1 MTGDYKALSSFL
13 KVLDLYIVPDLRV
26 LRKIRPQGHK
36 GVEACTIPTAMFAS
50 SILDLLGFLIRPPR
64 ANKNHTEENICFACS
79 PKAGL
84 LPAEYDGVS
93 KALVCMFR
101 HGLMHQIFV
110 KASGVSKPMETRP
123 LIFYLDRPS
132 PILNVDRFVDDL
144 LEAVQ
149 KFRSLACPNQGN
161 VLAKQVNDRLHQ
173 LQKEDL
179 NLLRD
184 IQRKG
189 IIKPQ
194 AANRITIL
202 ERN

>member
-1 MTGDYKALSSFL
+1 
-13 KVLDLYIVPDLRV
+13 
-26 LRKIRPQGHK
+26 
-36 GVEACTIPTAMFAS
+36 
-50 SILDLLGFLIRPPR
+50 
-64 ANKNHTEENICFACS
+64 
-79 PKAGL
+79 
-84 LPAEYDGVS
+84 
-93 KALVCMFR
+93 
-101 HGLMHQIFV
+101 
-110 KASGVSKPMETRP
+110 METRP

-194 AANRITIL
+194 GANRITIL